1 MKKEWFKVWFAS
13 QFYDLLYK
21 HRDEN
26 EARIFVNTIIKKL
39 NPNPNYPVLDLACG
53 KGRHSIAFAM
63 KNFNVIGIDITER
76 FINEA
81 KNKAKKLNLKN
92 ITFLTG
98 DIRNFNLNK
107 QFGVIL
113 NAFTSFGYFDNIE
126 DNIKVLNNVRKHLKQ
141 EGIFILDYLNR
152 SQVLKAVAENPEMTF
167 TEQGIKFH
175 IKKEIKNGFVCKYI
189 EITTPEGKN
198 ERFYEKVKLF
208 SKEELRNLI
217 SNCGLTVREVWGDYY
232 GNFYS
237 EEAPRMIFI
246 CEKL

>member
-13 QFYDLLYK
+13 RFYDLLYK

-26 EARIFVNTIIKKL
+26 EARIFVNTIINKL
-39 NPNPNYPVLDLACG
+39 KPNPNYPVLDLACG

-63 KNFNVIGIDITER
+63 KNFNVVGIDITER

-81 KNKAKKLNLKN
+81 KNKAKKLNLNN

-107 QFGVIL
+107 QSGVIL

-126 DNIKVLNNVRKHLKQ
+126 DNIKILNNVRKHLNP
-141 EGIFILDYLNR
+141 EGTFILDYLNKK
-152 SQVLKAVAENPEMTF
+152 QVLKAVAEKPEMTI
-167 TEQGIKFH
+167 TEQGIKFN
-175 IKKEIKNGFVCKYI
+175 IKKETENGFVCKYI

-198 ERFYEKVKLF
+198 EHFYEKVKLF
-208 SKEELRNLI
+208 SKEELHNLI
-217 SNCGLTVREVWGDYY
+217 TNCGLEVKDIWGDYY
-232 GNFYS
+232 GSSYF

-246 CEKL
+246 CEKV